1 MKYFLLLPI
10 NTFGMAKMRLW
21 KRRRIRKGCGQ
32 RMTRIQYG
40 MLLRGAAGIL
50 FLLGILFPSTTAA
63 EGIGEGDVKAAFV
76 FNFIRFVEW
85 PASAFRS
92 PEDPIVLSV
101 LGNDPTAAAL
111 ASLDGKKASG
121 RRLVVRKVPAL
132 SALERCHV
140 LFVGA
145 SEKAGLAPVLGAA
158 QRWPVLT
165 VADFEGFAGRG
176 GAIGFIRRDDRV
188 GFEIN
193 EESPRK
199 AGLKVNAKLLYLG
212 KSVRGREGGER

>member
-1 MKYFLLLPI
+1 M
-10 NTFGMAKMRLW
+10 
-21 KRRRIRKGCGQ
+21 
-32 RMTRIQYG
+32 
-40 MLLRGAAGIL
+40 
-50 FLLGILFPSTTAA
+50 
-63 EGIGEGDVKAAFV
+63 
-76 FNFIRFVEW
+76 EW

-92 PEDPIVLSV
+92 QEDPIVLSV
-101 LGNDPTAAAL
+101 LGNDPTAASL
-111 ASLDGKKASG
+111 GSLDGKKVSG
-121 RRLVVRKVPAL
+121 RRVVVRKIPDL

-145 SEKAGLAPVLGAA
+145 SEKAELAPVLGAVK
-158 QRWPVLT
+158 RWPVLT

-176 GAIGFIRRDDRV
+176 GTIGFIRQDNRI

-193 EESPRK
+193 EESARK

>member
-1 MKYFLLLPI
+1 MKYFLLPPI
-10 NTFGMAKMRLW
+10 TAYDMTGMRYGKDEGS
-21 KRRRIRKGCGQ
+21 RKGCGR
-32 RMTRIQYG
+32 RMPRIRRR
-40 MLLRGAAGIL
+40 MLRGGAAGIL
-50 FLLGILFPSTTAA
+50 FLLGMLCPSVPTA

-76 FNFIRFVEW
+76 FNFIKFVEW

-101 LGNDPTAAAL
+101 LGNDPTAASL
-111 ASLDGKKASG
+111 ASLDGKKTSG
-121 RRLVVRKVPAL
+121 RRLVVRKVTVL

-140 LFVGA
+140 LFIGA
-145 SEKAGLAPVLGAA
+145 SEKAELAPVLGAV
-158 QRWPVLT
+158 QRWPALT

-176 GAIGFIRRDDRV
+176 GAIGFIRQDNRV

-193 EESPRK
+193 EESARR

-212 KSVRGREGGER
+212 KSVRGREGAER

>member
-1 MKYFLLLPI
+1 MKNFLLLPI
-10 NTFGMAKMRLW
+10 NTTNMTGKRYGKDEGFRKRCGRRMPRIRFGM
-21 KRRRIRKGCGQ
+21 
-32 RMTRIQYG
+32 
-40 MLLRGAAGIL
+40 LRGGAAGIL
-50 FLLGILFPSTTAA
+50 FLLGMLCPSAPAA

-76 FNFIRFVEW
+76 FNFIKFVKW

-101 LGNDPTAAAL
+101 LGNDPTAASL
-111 ASLDGKKASG
+111 ASLDGKRTSG
-121 RRLVVRKVPAL
+121 RRLIVRNVPDL
-132 SALERCHV
+132 TALERCHV
-140 LFVGA
+140 LFIGA
-145 SEKAGLAPVLGAA
+145 SEKAELAPVLGAV
-158 QRWPVLT
+158 QRWPALT

-176 GAIGFIRRDDRV
+176 GTIGFIRQENRV

-193 EESPRK
+193 EESARK